1 MAGEYNSAGTLTERY
16 VHGPGSDEPLLWY
29 HGSGT
34 TDRRWLI
41 PDERGSIIAAT
52 GSTGSPITNGI
63 QTYDEYGQPGSGAVG
78 RFGYTGQA
86 WVPEI
91 GLSYYKARM
100 YSPALGRFM
109 QTDPIG
115 YAGGMNLYAYRS
127 EEHTSEIKSLMRITY
142 AVLCLKKKNTRLD

>member
-1 MAGEYNSAGTLTERY
+1 MQNAHQTSDEYDKPSSGTL
-16 VHGPGSDEPLLWY
+16 
-29 HGSGT
+29 
-34 TDRRWLI
+34 
-41 PDERGSIIAAT
+41 
-52 GSTGSPITNGI
+52 
-63 QTYDEYGQPGSGAVG
+63 G

-115 YAGGMNLYAYRS
+115 YAGGMNLYAYVGNDPVNLVDPMGLKDILV
-127 EEHTSEIKSLMRITY
+127 TSCGWEIGSASCRERVCKY
-142 AVLCLKKKNTRLD
+142 V